1 CPAAAAV
8 MAEEPACC
16 VVSVSRPADAPEAA
30 AGPWSCSGV
39 VLSRSPGL
47 VLCQGAVF
55 APFLRDARDA
65 WAQPHALRP
74 DVLRPC
80 PRLLVLRPSA
90 RTYSPVLGLDAP
102 ATSCSTASGLQQHEA
117 RLLALVPCGPFQ
129 RALLCAFGQADQWRF
144 GEDAGDRDEDD
155 RRSLHWFAWLRVPG
169 LDSVSGGWM
178 PLASAR
184 SLRKGEGLLAC
195 GSPFG
200 ALCPDLF
207 LNTLSRGV
215 VSNLA
220 GEENALVLTD
230 ARCLPGTE
238 GGGAFLP
245 SPTGPRLV
253 AVIAASFCWKG
264 AEWVGLTLLC
274 SLDAILCSSAGVLD
288 EAGAVM
294 PLPVPVAASQA
305 GDRQDPLGWVAL
317 VECGAAWG
325 SGVLL
330 DPRLLLT
337 CRHVVEAG
345 APLRVTLV
353 PDPSRAATI
362 LGGRVVFATK
372 ESSPFDVAVVELEES
387 VPGFVSPCP
396 ANTFLPGE
404 EVSVMGFGALGRA
417 CGPSVTTG
425 VLSAV
430 VGVAG
435 RPVMLQTTCAVHGGS
450 SGGPLI
456 SSRSGCLLGKLGVLG
471 VGGNPQGV
479 PGPLAHHPSPPT
491 PGIVA
496 SNTRDTSVGATYP
509 HLNFCI
515 PITILQP
522 LIMRY
527 RRTGDPAAFA
537 RLNRAGGR
545 VRAAW
550 RLQRQPQPLSKL

>member
-1 CPAAAAV
+1 GAAV

-16 VVSVSRPADAPEAA
+16 VVSVSRPADASEAA

-55 APFLRDARDA
+55 APFLRDGRDA
-65 WAQPHALRP
+65 WAQPHTLRP
-74 DVLRPC
+74 DALRSC
-80 PRLLVLRPSA
+80 PRLLVLLPPA

-129 RALLCAFGQADQWRF
+129 QALLCAFGQADQWHF
-144 GEDAGDRDEDD
+144 GGDAAADGDEDD
-155 RRSLHWFAWLRVPG
+155 LRSLHWFAWLRVPG

-178 PLASAR
+178 PRASAR
-184 SLRKGEGLLAC
+184 GLRKGEGLLAC

-220 GEENALVLTD
+220 GEGNALVLTD

-245 SPTGPRLV
+245 SPAGPRLV

-274 SLDAILCSSAGVLD
+274 SLDAILCSSTGVLD
-288 EAGAVM
+288 EAGVVM
-294 PLPVPVAASQA
+294 LPSVPGAAAQA
-305 GDRQDPLGWVAL
+305 GNRQDHLGWTAL

-353 PDPSRAATI
+353 PDPSRAATV
-362 LGGRVVFATK
+362 LGGRVVFATE

-387 VPGFVSPCP
+387 VPGFVSPRP

-404 EVSVMGFGALGRA
+404 EVSVVGFGSLGCA

-456 SSRSGCLLGKLGVLG
+456 SSRSGCLLG
-471 VGGNPQGV
+471 
-479 PGPLAHHPSPPT
+479 
-491 PGIVA
+491 IVA

-515 PITILQP
+515 PITVLQP

-527 RRTGDPAAFA
+527 RRTGDPAVFT

-550 RLQRQPQPLSKL
+550 RLQRQP